1 MNNQE
6 PIPDPILT
14 FIPNPSCQACGKP
27 ITSEIFYTDQR
38 MRRCSD
44 CYALYIKNKF
54 GQGNTNP
61 DNYPVA

>member
-14 FIPNPSCQACGKP
+14 ILPAPPCEACRHPCVG
-27 ITSEIFYTDQR
+27 EIFFDDHR
-38 MRRCSD
+38 KRLCSD
-44 CYALYIKNKF
+44 CYALYVKNKF